1 MLTEI
6 AMLSIVV
13 GAVVGL
19 FEASTRPIGL
29 RAEDLA
35 DEAAIRIALA
45 GPDGSAVAAEFRRRG
60 VIPPPTR
67 HGRPWGPPLQL
78 PL

>member
-6 AMLSIVV
+6 ALLGIVL

-19 FEASTRPIGL
+19 FEASSRPVNPRL
-29 RAEDLA
+29 DDATA
-35 DEAAIRIALA
+35 EAAIRAALD
-45 GPDGSAVAAEFRRRG
+45 GPDRAAVAAEFRRRG
-60 VIPPPTR
+60 VIAP
-67 HGRPWGPPLQL
+67 RPDSRRAYGIPVL